1 MSHHKYIHFLR
12 YFVIIIGIIAF
23 FYFAENNPWVK
34 EYLSQPESIKTLV
47 LSWGIAAPVVIIL
60 LQFLQSTVSIIPGQV
75 TTIAAGF
82 LFGPIWGGIYSLIGV
97 TLGSETIYSISKK
110 YGKKLALKI
119 FNPIEMAHFQHFF
132 KQKGNW
138 SIFLARIMPFF
149 PNDLVSFTA
158 GLIGIKRKNF
168 HLYSTLGFIPQI
180 ILFSLIGWGL
190 SPDTAQITLAV
201 LVAVVIL
208 LFLAVIF
215 KNKIKYWVIKDLRK
229 AEKVML
235 HQKSHQQKP

>member
-1 MSHHKYIHFLR
+1 MSHHKNIHFLR
-12 YFVIIIGIIAF
+12 YFIIIVGIIAV
-23 FYFAENNPWVK
+23 FYFSENNPWVK
-34 EYLSQPESIKTLV
+34 EYFSQPESIKTLV
-47 LSWGIAAPVVIIL
+47 LSWGIAAPLVIIL
-60 LQFLQSTVSIIPGQV
+60 LQFFQTTISIIPSQV
-75 TTIAAGF
+75 TTIVAGF

-119 FNPIEMAHFQHFF
+119 FNPIEIAHFQHFF

-158 GLIGIKRKNF
+158 GLIRIKRKEF

-180 ILFSLIGWGL
+180 VLFSLIGWGL
-190 SPDTAQITLAV
+190 SPDTAKVTLAL

-215 KNKIKYWVIKDLRK
+215 KNKIKNLVIKDL
-229 AEKVML
+229 
-235 HQKSHQQKP
+235 HKS